1 MPNTTNNKNPAT
13 SENHRGIGSL
23 KTFRAVLKNVD
34 NSKSIDISSLIV
46 DVSIYEDIF
55 SKTLYGEAAIK
66 DSVNLLNG
74 IQLSENPNDS
84 FPIVGEEY
92 LEIRYSL
99 FDDTPEVFRRF
110 FVYSVKNISI
120 DENLK
125 SRNYVLN
132 FCSEEHLIDS
142 TTLVQKS
149 YRDNI
154 GNIVQDILENYLMVN
169 EETENGKRK
178 KIYQIQQTRGQ
189 QQLVIPKLSP
199 LETLDLL
206 ARRSIADKLFTSASY
221 LFFENK
227 DGFNF
232 CDIEYLIQ
240 RGKEKILKEQEDN
253 RVNSTFSSIYRY
265 YYQNPTNSSGNV
277 PGQRS
282 IHPGKGH
289 DDEGSAY
296 KTIISM
302 NQLHKFDT
310 IEKLRNGYFESDV
323 IVYDLINRS
332 VTPNIFQF
340 LDKYKDSNTLGSTN
354 TGTTFPENSL
364 DFIRSVTQSPSA
376 PPKIFGIFSI
386 ANGEVD
392 PVSGKHTKVFFIPNN
407 TDSKHKTYL
416 EEIYPN
422 RASYMSRLVQNMFSI
437 EVYGD
442 TEIGAGDVITIDLPE
457 IDGFTSGSKF
467 DKYMSG
473 YFLVTSIH
481 HKLTSD
487 SYHCTYDI
495 FKNGFSQGVIN
506 SELGDQVAANP
517 FINIELDPPITNAKG
532 I

>member
-1 MPNTTNNKNPAT
+1 MPDTTNTKNPGS
-13 SENHRGIGSL
+13 SENHRGLGAL
-23 KTFRAVLKNVD
+23 KTFSVVLKNVD
-34 NSKSIDISSLIV
+34 NSKSVDISTLIV
-46 DVSIYEDIF
+46 DLSIYEDIF
-55 SKTLYGEAAIK
+55 SKTLYGEVAIK

-74 IQLSENPNDS
+74 MQTSANPNS
-84 FPIVGEEY
+84 AFPIVGEEY

-99 FDDTPEVFRRF
+99 SDIDQEVFMRF
-110 FVYSVKNISI
+110 FVYSIKNISI
-120 DENLK
+120 DKNLK

-149 YRDNI
+149 YLDNI
-154 GNIVQDILENYLMVN
+154 GNIVQDILHEYLRVD
-169 EETENGKRK
+169 EQTANGKRK
-178 KIYQIQQTRGQ
+178 KLYQIQQTRGQ
-189 QQLVIPKLSP
+189 QQIVIPKLSP
-199 LETLDLL
+199 LEALDLL

-240 RGKEKILKEQEDN
+240 RGKDKIKKEQDDN
-253 RVNSTFSSIYRY
+253 KGNATFSSAYRY
-265 YYQNPTNSSGNV
+265 YYQNPTNSSGDF
-277 PGQRS
+277 PGRS
-282 IHPGKGH
+282 GKGH
-289 DDEGSAY
+289 DDEGAAY
-296 KTIISM
+296 KTIIDM

-310 IEKLRNGYFESDV
+310 IEKLKGGYFESDV
-323 IVYDLINRS
+323 IVYDLINKS

-340 LDKYKDSNTLGSTN
+340 SEKYKDSNALGSTYTN
-354 TGTTFPENSL
+354 VSFPENSL
-364 DFIRSVTQSPSA
+364 DFIRSVTQNPSTPA
-376 PPKIFGIFSI
+376 KFLGIFSI
-386 ANGEVD
+386 ANGKVD
-392 PVSGKHTKVFFIPNN
+392 PVSGKHTKVFFIPN
-407 TDSKHKTYL
+407 DSTKKPTYL

-422 RASYMSRLVQNMFSI
+422 RASYMTRLVQNMFSI

-442 TEIGAGDVITIDLPE
+442 TKIGAGDVIMIDLPE

-481 HKLTSD
+481 HKLTPD

-506 SELGDQVAANP
+506 SELGDQAAANP
-517 FINIELDPPITNAKG
+517 FVDIKLDPPITNVTG
-532 I
+532 VT